1 MSRAIVV
8 FLLAAHAAAFGQARV
23 GLNYEPGAI
32 VPNQRSLLD
41 LNHARSALYAC
52 DSITVQVFMTG
63 ELRAAKNPVELMEA
77 REKKLRQLFKEEL
90 LRPAY
95 LSFEIRD
102 GVDKAGGYAAVI
114 VASHP
119 FELKEER
126 EFVPDTVVINDA
138 GWRVKCK
145 LPVAHYAKQIIV
157 QQHTVYDYL
166 LEHATHAALTTGG
179 QIDIAAMYTI
189 TVPDSLAY
197 FHTVQVLI
205 PMDDKLSSDAL
216 LCVPFRGRFR
226 PLLARKSK
234 AKTRISDKQVFLT
247 VPVKE
252 TTTVAVAQVARSK
265 EPITFVAP
273 PGYVITLAEYR
284 SEQPDNYTCAFIGQN
299 EVMATFGITSE
310 AAYAVFRFEMETLN
324 GVRVSSDWLTLND
337 LKKSYKCKRIK
348 LENGAYAMLLTDRLF
363 VQPTHLAHHE

>member
-1 MSRAIVV
+1 MSRVIIV
-8 FLLAAHAAAFGQARV
+8 FLLLINAAVFGQVQV

-32 VPNQRSLLD
+32 EPNERALLD
-41 LNHARSALYAC
+41 LNYALDALYAC
-52 DSITVQVFMTG
+52 DSITVQMFMTS

-95 LSFEIRD
+95 LSFETRD
-102 GVDKAGGYAAVI
+102 GVDKADGNAVI
-114 VASHP
+114 IIGTHT
-119 FELKEER
+119 FELTKER
-126 EFVPDTVVINDA
+126 SFVPDTVVVNDA

-145 LPVAHYAKQIIV
+145 LPMARYAKQVLV

-166 LEHATHAALTTGG
+166 LEHRTHAVLSTGG
-179 QIDIAAMYTI
+179 QIDIAAIYTI
-189 TVPDSLAY
+189 TVPDSLTH
-197 FHTVQVLI
+197 FHPIQVLV
-205 PMDDKLSSDAL
+205 PVDEKLSSDAL
-216 LCVPFRGRFR
+216 LCAPFRGGFR
-226 PLLARKSK
+226 LFTTKKSK
-234 AKTRISDKQVFLT
+234 AKCKTVNKQVFLT
-247 VPVKE
+247 IPVKE
-252 TTTVAVAQVARSK
+252 SCIVAAAQIVRSK

-273 PGYVITLAEYR
+273 PGYVITQAEYR
-284 SEQPDNYTCAFIGQN
+284 SEQPDNYTCAFIEQN

-310 AAYAVFRFEMETLN
+310 ATYAVFRFEMETLN

-363 VQPTHLAHHE
+363 VQPAHLTHHE